1 MLRPNN
7 YKNRPMFHGDIQ
19 KWHVFD
25 TRCTLAV
32 LAVFGISR
40 IVEYSIRY
48 WNYSHSSTG
57 LELEA
62 ATSVQTAACR
72 KTEIVQSVVLIFYR

>member
-1 MLRPNN
+1 
-7 YKNRPMFHGDIQ
+7 MFHGDIQ

-48 WNYSHSSTG
+48 
-57 LELEA
+57 
-62 ATSVQTAACR
+62 
-72 KTEIVQSVVLIFYR
+72 